1 MITISDT
8 KTSSFL
14 VSFSSNLHGVGYVRA
29 QEKLGGTKRF
39 DVCELSKLGGKE
51 ASRAATANIKSQR
64 GLEFTYLQ

>member
-1 MITISDT
+1 MLEIMITISDT

-29 QEKLGGTKRF
+29 QEKLG